1 MLNKSFQFILF
12 NSIYILAIL
21 YMMCLWNYC
30 LGISVCI
37 TMGTKNVVL
46 KPKDGDF
53 TGVWKRKNTFNAISK
68 CYLSIFQIP

>member
-1 MLNKSFQFILF
+1 
-12 NSIYILAIL
+12 
-21 YMMCLWNYC
+21 MMCLWNYC